1 MTKTI
6 EISEETYAKIKD
18 QLTTEESKEI
28 NNLED
33 LIGETYLFQC
43 ARYIYHG
50 KVKDVNATYIQL
62 ENASVV
68 FETGDYS
75 NSEAED
81 KQELPKGCQIMRA
94 SIESFYKLN
103 W

>member
-1 MTKTI
+1 MKTI
-6 EISEETYAKIKD
+6 KVSEKTYELIKD
-18 QLTTEESKEI
+18 QLVGEEVKPL

-33 LIGETYLFQC
+33 LIGQTYVFQC

-50 KVKDVNATYIQL
+50 TVKAITSDYIEL
-62 ENASVV
+62 EDASVV

-75 NSEAED
+75 NTSPSDMQA
-81 KQELPKGCQIMRA
+81 LPHNAHIMRQSVEA
-94 SIESFYKLN
+94 FYKMK